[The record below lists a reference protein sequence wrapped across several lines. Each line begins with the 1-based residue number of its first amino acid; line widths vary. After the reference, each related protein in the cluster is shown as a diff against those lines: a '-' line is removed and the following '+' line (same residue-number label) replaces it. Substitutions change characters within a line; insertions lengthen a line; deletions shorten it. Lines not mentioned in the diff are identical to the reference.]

1 MRETILV
8 TGGVGFIGTNL
19 CLRLLKEGKETIC
32 LDNLSTGSP
41 WNLKLLKQF
50 PNFTFINQDITKP
63 INIDSPVD
71 KIYNLACPASPV
83 QYQRIPIETTMT
95 SVVGTY
101 NVLELARK
109 YNSKVLHTSTSEI
122 YGNPQIHPQREFYN
136 GCVNPIGIRSC
147 YDEGKRCAE
156 SLIFDYH
163 RKHGTEIKVIRIF

>member
-1 MRETILV
+1 MVVSNNACANLITFNYMVETILV
-8 TGGVGFIGTNL
+8 TGVGFIGTNL

-32 LDNLSTGSP
+32 LDNLSTGSLQ
-41 WNLKLLKQF
+41 NLKLLKQF
-50 PNFTFINQDITKP
+50 PNFTFINQDITKS
-63 INIDSPVD
+63 INVGFHVD

-101 NVLELARK
+101 NILELARK

-122 YGNPQIHPQREFYN
+122 YGNPQIHPQRELYN

-156 SLIFDYH
+156 SLIF
-163 RKHGTEIKVIRIF
+163 